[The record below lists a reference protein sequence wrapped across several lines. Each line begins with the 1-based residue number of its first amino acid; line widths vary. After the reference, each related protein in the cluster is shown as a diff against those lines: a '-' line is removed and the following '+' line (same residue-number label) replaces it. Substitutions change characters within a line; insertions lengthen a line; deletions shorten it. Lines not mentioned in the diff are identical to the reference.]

1 MTMLIEIAV
10 RQSWSIWT
18 RIQWLSK
25 SIEFTKEAVAKVL
38 SEQTNMA
45 LPDIELLK
53 NLTNDKDQN
62 CVQNLKNKVKSS
74 KSKTKSSGPSNQVVL
89 EKGWSKF

>member
-1 MTMLIEIAV
+1 MTMLIEIVV
-10 RQSWSIWT
+10 RQSWNIWT

-62 CVQNLKNKVKSS
+62 CVQNLKNTIKAGGS
-74 KSKTKSSGPSNQVVL
+74 TAP
-89 EKGWSKF
+89 

>member
-1 MTMLIEIAV
+1 M
-10 RQSWSIWT
+10 
-18 RIQWLSK
+18 
-25 SIEFTKEAVAKVL
+25 AKVL

-74 KSKTKSSGPSNQVVL
+74 KSRSSSRRWYWLVL
-89 EKGWSKF
+89 GGTGSVGGGTGWYLVALGQ